1 MAQLAHLLVEEIW
14 RGWYLFEIEK
24 NSKVNELISI
34 TKSNSGIS
42 GPVLAKAHMEL
53 GGLLA
58 DAFSDLNPE
67 DTTIVAMLR
76 GGLFF
81 AEGMYFK
88 LGCKFQTY
96 NPKTEVFV
104 RPKTKNIILV
114 GSVINTGKTILE
126 VLEPDRIVACCVIN
140 QKAVPVFE
148 KQLYA
153 IRVSE
158 NSFVGANVLQQT
170 GNKGPDTTMRLFNL
184 I

>member
-1 MAQLAHLLVEEIW
+1 M
-14 RGWYLFEIEK
+14 FEIEK
-24 NSKVNELISI
+24 DSRVNELIAI

-42 GPVLAKAHMEL
+42 GPSLAKAHMEL
-53 GGLLA
+53 GELLA
-58 DAFSDLNPE
+58 EEFLELDPE

-96 NPKTEVFV
+96 DPKKDTFV
-104 RPKTKNIILV
+104 RPKTKNVIIV
-114 GSVINTGKTILE
+114 DSVINTGKTISAI
-126 VLEPDRIVACCVIN
+126 LEPDMMVASCVIN
-140 QKAVPVFE
+140 QKAVSLFD
-148 KQLYA
+148 KQLYT

-158 NSFVGANVLQQT
+158 NSFVGAEVLQQK
-170 GNKGPDTTMRLFNL
+170 GDKGPDTTMRLFNL